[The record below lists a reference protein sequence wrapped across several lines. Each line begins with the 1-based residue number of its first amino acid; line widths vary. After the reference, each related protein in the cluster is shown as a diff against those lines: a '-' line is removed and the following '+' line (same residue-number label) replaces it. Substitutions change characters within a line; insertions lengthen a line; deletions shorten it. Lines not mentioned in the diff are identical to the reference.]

1 MTPARPRA
9 RRSTTAAPAG
19 TRPSVAATAAVE
31 GRPDAVAPE
40 AAWEERVQRAAHP
53 LAYPALR
60 SARHRAAVRVPRVGV
75 VVSDAALAREVLLDL
90 DHFSK
95 VGPGAPSDLWT
106 PVLGP
111 SVLLNMEGAEHAAL
125 RRTLGPLFSPRAVR
139 ELVAGDGGPSDGGSP
154 GGERSAG
161 GGPAGVGGRGGVGG
175 RVADGGGVL
184 ADLTRRLAA
193 GDTVDLAAVVTA
205 QAGAVICGMVGLPP
219 TDDAVRSAMVAARTI
234 TGMVRLHR
242 HGLTRAQVARARAV
256 LDRLTAPARAAYR
269 AGDPATV
276 PGRMRD
282 LGLSEREAMGAV
294 GAFVLT
300 GTETVQ
306 SFVPRLLA
314 IAHDTGWTGR
324 LLGGDAELRRRT
336 VEEGLRVTVPTPAM
350 LRSVRAATSVADV
363 PVAAGDRV
371 VIATVNCCRA
381 AGGFDPGR
389 PVDPAVRHLWFGAGP
404 HFCLGMPLAT
414 AQVDAVLDALAAAS
428 TDGRIP
434 VVGRRRA
441 ERGVLVPAYRS
452 LELRLGPDRAG
463 EAA

>member
-1 MTPARPRA
+1 M
-9 RRSTTAAPAG
+9 STDL
-19 TRPSVAATAAVE
+19 
-31 GRPDAVAPE
+31 PDAPE
-40 AAWEERVQRAAHP
+40 TRWEERVQRAAHP

-60 SARHRAAVRVPRVGV
+60 SARGRPVVRVPRIGV
-75 VVSDAALAREVLLDL
+75 IVSDAAIAREVLLDL

-125 RRTLGPLFSPRAVR
+125 RRALGPLFSPRAVR
-139 ELVAGDGGPSDGGSP
+139 ELVSGGS
-154 GGERSAG
+154 GADG
-161 GGPAGVGGRGGVGG
+161 
-175 RVADGGGVL
+175 ADGGVL
-184 ADLTRRLAA
+184 PDLTRRLAA
-193 GDTVDLAAVVTA
+193 GERVDLAAAVTA

-219 TDDAVRSAMVAARTI
+219 TDDAVRSAMSAAQTI

-242 HGLTRAQVARARAV
+242 HGLTRSQVVRAREV
-256 LDRLTAPARAAYR
+256 LERLTAPARAAYR

-300 GTETVQ
+300 GTETIQ
-306 SFVPRLLA
+306 SFVPRLVA
-314 IAHDTGWTGR
+314 IAHDTGWTRR
-324 LLGGDAELRRRT
+324 LLAPDAALRRRA

-350 LRSVRAATSVADV
+350 LRSVRADASVGGL
-363 PVAAGDRV
+363 PVAAGERV
-371 VIATVNCCRA
+371 VIATLNCCRA
-381 AGGFDPGR
+381 SGGFDPDQ

-404 HFCLGMPLAT
+404 HFCLGMPLAM
-414 AQVDAVLDALAAAS
+414 AQVDVVLDALAAAA
-428 TDGRIP
+428 TDGRVP

-441 ERGVLVPAYRS
+441 AQGVLVPAYRS
-452 LELRLGPDRAG
+452 LELSLETAVETGA
-463 EAA
+463 EEIA

>member
-1 MTPARPRA
+1 MVNGGRAGGDAR
-9 RRSTTAAPAG
+9 G
-19 TRPSVAATAAVE
+19 GGE
-31 GRPDAVAPE
+31 GV
-40 AAWEERVQRAAHP
+40 WEERVQRAAHP

-60 SARHRAAVRVPRVGV
+60 SARRRPVVRVPRIGV
-75 VVSDAALAREVLLDL
+75 VVSDAAIAREVLLDL

-125 RRTLGPLFSPRAVR
+125 RRALGPLFSPRAVR
-139 ELVAGDGGPSDGGSP
+139 ELVSGP
-154 GGERSAG
+154 GGAD
-161 GGPAGVGGRGGVGG
+161 
-175 RVADGGGVL
+175 VADGAGTPGDEAAGGVL
-184 ADLTRRLAA
+184 PDLTRRLAA
-193 GDTVDLAAVVTA
+193 GERVDLAAAVTA

-219 TDDAVRSAMVAARTI
+219 TDDAVRSAMSAARTI

-242 HGLTRAQVARARAV
+242 HGLTRSQVVRARAV
-256 LDRLTAPARAAYR
+256 LERLTAPARAAYR

-300 GTETVQ
+300 GTETIQ
-306 SFVPRLLA
+306 SLVPRLVA
-314 IAHDTGWTGR
+314 IAHDTGWTAR
-324 LLGGDAELRRRT
+324 LLADDAALRRRA

-350 LRSVRAATSVADV
+350 LRSVRADATVGGLPVVA
-363 PVAAGDRV
+363 GERV

-381 AGGFDPGR
+381 AGGFDPDR
-389 PVDPAVRHLWFGAGP
+389 LVDPAVRHLWFGAGP
-404 HFCLGMPLAT
+404 HFCLGMPLAM
-414 AQVDAVLDALAAAS
+414 AQVDAVLDALAAAAS
-428 TDGRIP
+428 DGRVP

-441 ERGVLVPAYRS
+441 ARGVLVPAYRS
-452 LELRLGPDRAG
+452 LELSLGETA
-463 EAA
+463 

>member
-1 MTPARPRA
+1 MT
-9 RRSTTAAPAG
+9 
-19 TRPSVAATAAVE
+19 
-31 GRPDAVAPE
+31 AVAPE
-40 AAWEERVQRAAHP
+40 APWEERVQRAAHP

-60 SARHRAAVRVPRVGV
+60 SARHRPVVRVPRIGV
-75 VVSDAALAREVLLDL
+75 VVSDAAVAREVLLDL

-111 SVLLNMEGAEHAAL
+111 SVLLNMEGAEHASL
-125 RRTLGPLFSPRAVR
+125 RRALGPLFAPRAVR
-139 ELVAGDGGPSDGGSP
+139 ELVSGA
-154 GGERSAG
+154 
-161 GGPAGVGGRGGVGG
+161 
-175 RVADGGGVL
+175 ADGGGVL
-184 ADLTRRLAA
+184 PDLTRRLAA
-193 GDTVDLAAVVTA
+193 GETVDLAAAVTA

-219 TDDAVRSAMVAARTI
+219 TDDAVRSAMSAARTI

-242 HGLTRAQVARARAV
+242 HGLTRSQVARARAV
-256 LDRLTAPARAAYR
+256 LERLTAPARAAYDD
-269 AGDPATV
+269 GDPATV

-314 IAHDTGWTGR
+314 IAHDTGWTRR
-324 LLGGDAELRRRT
+324 LLADDAQVRRRA

-350 LRSVRAATSVADV
+350 LRAVRADASVGGV
-363 PVAAGDRV
+363 PVAAGERV

-404 HFCLGMPLAT
+404 HFCLGMPLAI

-428 TDGRIP
+428 AGGRVP

-441 ERGVLVPAYRS
+441 ARGVLVPAYRS
-452 LELRLGPDRAG
+452 LELRLGSPG
-463 EAA
+463 KETT

>member
-1 MTPARPRA
+1 MRA
-9 RRSTTAAPAG
+9 VVAAAAQSVSAAAP
-19 TRPSVAATAAVE
+19 E
-31 GRPDAVAPE
+31 FL
-40 AAWEERVQRAAHP
+40 WEEHVQRAAHP

-60 SARHRAAVRVPRVGV
+60 SARNKPVVRVPRIGV
-75 VVSDAALAREVLLDL
+75 VVSDAAIAREVLLDQ

-125 RRTLGPLFSPRAVR
+125 RRALGPLFSPKAVR
-139 ELVAGDGGPSDGGSP
+139 QLVAVDGADG
-154 GGERSAG
+154 
-161 GGPAGVGGRGGVGG
+161 AGV
-175 RVADGGGVL
+175 L
-184 ADLTRRLAA
+184 PDLTRRLAA
-193 GDTVDLAAVVTA
+193 GETVDLAAAVTA

-219 TDDAVRSAMVAARTI
+219 TDDAVRTSMAAAQTI

-242 HGLTRAQVARARAV
+242 HGLTRSQVAQARAV
-256 LDRLTAPARAAYR
+256 LERLTAPARAAYR

-300 GTETVQ
+300 GTETIQ
-306 SFVPRLLA
+306 SFVPRLVA
-314 IAHDTGWTGR
+314 IAHDTGWTAR
-324 LLGGDAELRRRT
+324 LLADDAQLRRRA

-350 LRSVRAATSVADV
+350 LRSVRSSASVGGV
-363 PVAAGDRV
+363 PVDAGDRV

-381 AGGFDPGR
+381 AGGFDPDR
-389 PVDPAVRHLWFGAGP
+389 SVDPAVRHLWFGAGP

-428 TDGRIP
+428 SDGRVP

-441 ERGVLVPAYRS
+441 ARGVLVPAYRS
-452 LELRLGPDRAG
+452 LELTVLSAGRARSAG
-463 EAA
+463 EEAA

>member
-1 MTPARPRA
+1 M
-9 RRSTTAAPAG
+9 SG
-19 TRPSVAATAAVE
+19 AV
-31 GRPDAVAPE
+31 GPE
-40 AAWEERVQRAAHP
+40 ARWEERVQRAAHP

-60 SARHRAAVRVPRVGV
+60 SARGRPVVRVPRIGV
-75 VVSDAALAREVLLDL
+75 IVNDAAVAREVLLDL

-125 RRTLGPLFSPRAVR
+125 RRALGPLFSPRAVR
-139 ELVAGDGGPSDGGSP
+139 ELVS
-154 GGERSAG
+154 G
-161 GGPAGVGGRGGVGG
+161 GGGADGADVVGPPRNEG
-175 RVADGGGVL
+175 ADGGGVL
-184 ADLTRRLAA
+184 PDLTRRLAA
-193 GDTVDLAAVVTA
+193 GERVDLAAAVTA

-219 TDDAVRSAMVAARTI
+219 TDDAVRSAMSAAQTI

-242 HGLTRAQVARARAV
+242 HGLTRSQVVRAREV
-256 LDRLTAPARAAYR
+256 LERLTAPARAAYR

-300 GTETVQ
+300 GTETIQ
-306 SFVPRLLA
+306 SFVPRLVA
-314 IAHDTGWTGR
+314 IAHDTGWTAR
-324 LLGGDAELRRRT
+324 LLAPDAALRRRA

-350 LRSVRAATSVADV
+350 LRAVRADASVGGL
-363 PVAAGDRV
+363 PVAAGERV

-381 AGGFDPGR
+381 SGGFDPDR

-404 HFCLGMPLAT
+404 HFCLGMPLAM
-414 AQVDAVLDALAAAS
+414 AQVDVVLDALAAAA
-428 TDGRIP
+428 TDGRVP
-434 VVGRRRA
+434 VVGRRQA
-441 ERGVLVPAYRS
+441 ARGVLVPAYRS
-452 LELRLGPDRAG
+452 LELSLGTGMGTAVETG
-463 EAA
+463 AEEIA

>member
-1 MTPARPRA
+1 M
-9 RRSTTAAPAG
+9 TAA
-19 TRPSVAATAAVE
+19 
-31 GRPDAVAPE
+31 APE
-40 AAWEERVQRAAHP
+40 APWEERVQRAAHP

-60 SARHRAAVRVPRVGV
+60 SARHRPVVRVPRIGV
-75 VVSDAALAREVLLDL
+75 VVSDAAVAREVLLDL
-90 DHFSK
+90 DRFSK

-111 SVLLNMEGAEHAAL
+111 SVLLNMEGTEHAAL
-125 RRTLGPLFSPRAVR
+125 RRALGPLFAPGAVR
-139 ELVAGDGGPSDGGSP
+139 ELVSGS
-154 GGERSAG
+154 
-161 GGPAGVGGRGGVGG
+161 
-175 RVADGGGVL
+175 ADGGGVL
-184 ADLTRRLAA
+184 PDLTRRLAA
-193 GDTVDLAAVVTA
+193 GETVDLAAAVTA

-219 TDDAVRSAMVAARTI
+219 TDGAVRSAMSAARTI

-242 HGLTRAQVARARAV
+242 HGLTRSQVTRARAV
-256 LDRLTAPARAAYR
+256 LERLTAPARAAYR
-269 AGDPATV
+269 TGDPATV
-276 PGRMRD
+276 PGRMRG

-314 IAHDTGWTGR
+314 IAHDTGWTGQ
-324 LLGGDAELRRRT
+324 LLADDAQVRRRA

-350 LRSVRAATSVADV
+350 LRAVRADASVGGMR
-363 PVAAGDRV
+363 VAAGERV

-404 HFCLGMPLAT
+404 HFCLGMPLAI
-414 AQVDAVLDALAAAS
+414 AQVDAVLDALAAVSA
-428 TDGRIP
+428 DGRVP

-441 ERGVLVPAYRS
+441 ARGVLVPAYRS
-452 LELRLGPDRAG
+452 LELRLGSP
-463 EAA
+463 EKETT

>member
-1 MTPARPRA
+1 M
-9 RRSTTAAPAG
+9 TAALP
-19 TRPSVAATAAVE
+19 VD
-31 GRPDAVAPE
+31 GRPVDGRPADAVGRGGSAAPE
-40 AAWEERVQRAAHP
+40 ALWEERVQRAAHP

-60 SARHRAAVRVPRVGV
+60 SARGRPVVRVPRIGV
-75 VVSDAALAREVLLDL
+75 VVSDAAIAREVLLDL

-125 RRTLGPLFSPRAVR
+125 RRALGPLFSPRAVR
-139 ELVAGDGGPSDGGSP
+139 ELVSGGGGADVADDVADGG
-154 GGERSAG
+154 
-161 GGPAGVGGRGGVGG
+161 
-175 RVADGGGVL
+175 ADGGGVL
-184 ADLTRRLAA
+184 PDLTRRLAA
-193 GDTVDLAAVVTA
+193 GERVDLAAAVTA

-219 TDDAVRSAMVAARTI
+219 TDDAVRSAMSAAQTI

-242 HGLTRAQVARARAV
+242 HGLTRSQVVRAREV
-256 LDRLTAPARAAYR
+256 LERLTAPARAAYR

-300 GTETVQ
+300 GTETIQ
-306 SFVPRLLA
+306 SLVPRLVA
-314 IAHDTGWTGR
+314 IAHDTGWTAR
-324 LLGGDAELRRRT
+324 LLADDAALRRRA

-350 LRSVRAATSVADV
+350 LRSVRAAASVGGL
-363 PVAAGDRV
+363 PVAAGERV

-381 AGGFDPGR
+381 AGGFDPDR

-404 HFCLGMPLAT
+404 HFCLGMPLAM
-414 AQVDAVLDALAAAS
+414 AQVDAVLDALAAAT
-428 TDGRIP
+428 TDGRVP

-441 ERGVLVPAYRS
+441 ARGVLVPAYRS
-452 LELRLGPDRAG
+452 LELSLGEIA
-463 EAA
+463 

>member
-1 MTPARPRA
+1 MRSAVPTRSARPAGPAGPTGAPARKRGGAADLRA
-9 RRSTTAAPAG
+9 AS
-19 TRPSVAATAAVE
+19 
-31 GRPDAVAPE
+31 PE
-40 AAWEERVQRAAHP
+40 VLWEEQVQRAAHP

-60 SARHRAAVRVPRVGV
+60 SVRNRPVVRVPRIGV
-75 VVSDAALAREVLLDL
+75 VVSDAAIAREVLLDL

-139 ELVAGDGGPSDGGSP
+139 QLV
-154 GGERSAG
+154 SAD
-161 GGPAGVGGRGGVGG
+161 
-175 RVADGGGVL
+175 RVGVL
-184 ADLTRRLAA
+184 PDLTRRLAA
-193 GDTVDLAAVVTA
+193 GETVDLAAAVTA

-219 TDDAVRSAMVAARTI
+219 TDDAVRSAMAAAQTI

-242 HGLTRAQVARARAV
+242 HGLTRSQVVQARAV
-256 LDRLTAPARAAYR
+256 LERPTAPARAAYR

-300 GTETVQ
+300 GTETIH
-306 SFVPRLLA
+306 SFVPRLVA
-314 IAHDTGWTGR
+314 IAHDTGWTSR
-324 LLGGDAELRRRT
+324 LLADDPQLRRRA

-350 LRSVRAATSVADV
+350 LRSVRAGTSVGGV

-381 AGGFDPGR
+381 AGGFDPDR

-404 HFCLGMPLAT
+404 HFCLGMPLAM
-414 AQVDAVLDALAAAS
+414 AQVDAVLDALAAAAS
-428 TDGRIP
+428 GGRVP

-441 ERGVLVPAYRS
+441 ARGVLVPSYRS
-452 LELRLGPDRAG
+452 LALSLRDETTVPAPG
-463 EAA
+463 AAA

>member
-1 MTPARPRA
+1 MAGA
-9 RRSTTAAPAG
+9 MTAARDLGAP
-19 TRPSVAATAAVE
+19 
-31 GRPDAVAPE
+31 APE
-40 AAWEERVQRAAHP
+40 ALWEEHVQRAAHP
-53 LAYPALR
+53 VAYPALR
-60 SARHRAAVRVPRVGV
+60 SVRHRPVVRVPRIGV

-125 RRTLGPLFSPRAVR
+125 RQALGPLFSPRAVR
-139 ELVAGDGGPSDGGSP
+139 ELVAADDG
-154 GGERSAG
+154 AG
-161 GGPAGVGGRGGVGG
+161 ALP
-175 RVADGGGVL
+175 
-184 ADLTRRLAA
+184 DLTRRLTA
-193 GDTVDLAAVVTA
+193 GETVDLAAVVGA

-219 TDDAVRSAMVAARTI
+219 TDDAVRSSMAAARTI

-242 HGLTRAQVARARAV
+242 HGLTRSQVARARTV
-256 LDRLTAPARAAYR
+256 LERLTAPARDAYR
-269 AGDPATV
+269 VGDPATV

-300 GTETVQ
+300 GTETIQ
-306 SFVPRLLA
+306 SFVPRLVA

-324 LLGGDAELRRRT
+324 LLADDARLRRRA

-350 LRSVRAATSVADV
+350 LRSVRADTSVGGV
-363 PVAAGDRV
+363 PVTAGDRV

-381 AGGFDPGR
+381 GGGFDPDR

-404 HFCLGMPLAT
+404 HFCLGMPLAM
-414 AQVDAVLDALAAAS
+414 AQVDAVLDALAAAA
-428 TDGRIP
+428 TDGRVP

-441 ERGVLVPAYRS
+441 ARGVLVPAYRS
-452 LELRLGPDRAG
+452 LELGLGDAG
-463 EAA
+463 PAPSAAPATS

>member
-1 MTPARPRA
+1 MVNGDRAGGDAR
-9 RRSTTAAPAG
+9 G
-19 TRPSVAATAAVE
+19 GGE
-31 GRPDAVAPE
+31 GV
-40 AAWEERVQRAAHP
+40 WEERVQRAAHP

-60 SARHRAAVRVPRVGV
+60 SARRRPVVRVPRIGV
-75 VVSDAALAREVLLDL
+75 VVSDAAIAREVLLDL

-125 RRTLGPLFSPRAVR
+125 RRALGPLFSPRAVR
-139 ELVAGDGGPSDGGSP
+139 ELVSGP
-154 GGERSAG
+154 GGAD
-161 GGPAGVGGRGGVGG
+161 
-175 RVADGGGVL
+175 VADGAGTPGNEAAGGGVL
-184 ADLTRRLAA
+184 PDLTRRLAA
-193 GDTVDLAAVVTA
+193 GERVDLAAAVTA

-219 TDDAVRSAMVAARTI
+219 TDDAVRSAMSAARTI

-242 HGLTRAQVARARAV
+242 HGLTRSQVVRARSV
-256 LDRLTAPARAAYR
+256 LERLTAPARAAYR

-300 GTETVQ
+300 GTETIQ
-306 SFVPRLLA
+306 SLVPRLVA
-314 IAHDTGWTGR
+314 IAHDTGWTAR
-324 LLGGDAELRRRT
+324 LLADDAALRRRA

-350 LRSVRAATSVADV
+350 LRSVRADATVGGLPVVA
-363 PVAAGDRV
+363 GERV

-381 AGGFDPGR
+381 AGGFDPDR

-404 HFCLGMPLAT
+404 HFCLGMPLAM
-414 AQVDAVLDALAAAS
+414 AQVDAVLDALAAAAS
-428 TDGRIP
+428 DGRVP

-441 ERGVLVPAYRS
+441 ARGVLVPAYRS
-452 LELRLGPDRAG
+452 LELSLEETA
-463 EAA
+463 

>member
-1 MTPARPRA
+1 MTAHLTHA
-9 RRSTTAAPAG
+9 AG
-19 TRPSVAATAAVE
+19 TSVLGATRRRRGE
-31 GRPDAVAPE
+31 PPE
-40 AAWEERVQRAAHP
+40 AHWEELVQRAAHP
-53 LAYPALR
+53 LAYPAIR
-60 SARHRAAVRVPRVGV
+60 SARHRPVVRVPRIGV
-75 VVSDAALAREVLLDL
+75 IVSDAALAREVLLDL

-139 ELVAGDGGPSDGGSP
+139 QLVSGTGDDG
-154 GGERSAG
+154 ENRS
-161 GGPAGVGGRGGVGG
+161 
-175 RVADGGGVL
+175 GVL
-184 ADLTRRLAA
+184 PDLTRRLAA
-193 GDTVDLAAVVTA
+193 GEGVDLAAVVTA

-324 LLGGDAELRRRT
+324 LLGGDAELRRRA

-363 PVAAGDRV
+363 PVAAGERV

-414 AQVDAVLDALAAAS
+414 AQVDAVLDALAAAA
-428 TDGRIP
+428 TDGLVP

-452 LELRLGPDRAG
+452 LELRLAQD
-463 EAA
+463 AA

>member
-1 MTPARPRA
+1 VVDRRPAR
-9 RRSTTAAPAG
+9 
-19 TRPSVAATAAVE
+19 ATAA
-31 GRPDAVAPE
+31 GRVVASPE
-40 AAWEERVQRAAHP
+40 ALWEERVQRAAHP

-60 SARHRAAVRVPRVGV
+60 SARNRRVVRVPRVGV

-125 RRTLGPLFSPRAVR
+125 RRALGPLFSPRAVR
-139 ELVAGDGGPSDGGSP
+139 ELVAADDGG
-154 GGERSAG
+154 AG
-161 GGPAGVGGRGGVGG
+161 ALPE
-175 RVADGGGVL
+175 
-184 ADLTRRLAA
+184 LTRRLAA
-193 GDTVDLAAVVTA
+193 GETVDLAATVGA

-219 TDDAVRSAMVAARTI
+219 TDDAVRSSMVAAQTI

-242 HGLTRAQVARARAV
+242 HGLTRSQVARARAV
-256 LDRLTAPARAAYR
+256 LERLTAPARAAYR

-300 GTETVQ
+300 GTETIQ
-306 SFVPRLLA
+306 SFVPRLVA

-324 LLGGDAELRRRT
+324 LLAADAQLRRRA

-350 LRSVRAATSVADV
+350 LRSVRADTSVGGV
-363 PVAAGDRV
+363 PVTAGDRV

-381 AGGFDPGR
+381 GGGFDPDR
-389 PVDPAVRHLWFGAGP
+389 PIDPAVRHLWFGAGP
-404 HFCLGMPLAT
+404 HFCLGMPLAM
-414 AQVDAVLDALAAAS
+414 AQVDAVVDALAAAA
-428 TDGRIP
+428 TDGRVP

-441 ERGVLVPAYRS
+441 ARGVLVPAYRS
-452 LELRLGPDRAG
+452 LEVSVRAAG
-463 EAA
+463 RAQASIPAPGAP

>member
-1 MTPARPRA
+1 MVDGGRAGGDARTGDP
-9 RRSTTAAPAG
+9 G
-19 TRPSVAATAAVE
+19 TGAE
-31 GRPDAVAPE
+31 GV
-40 AAWEERVQRAAHP
+40 WEERVQRAAHP

-60 SARHRAAVRVPRVGV
+60 SARRRPVVRVPRIGV
-75 VVSDAALAREVLLDL
+75 VVSDAAIAREVLLDL

-125 RRTLGPLFSPRAVR
+125 RRALGPLFSPRAVR
-139 ELVAGDGGPSDGGSP
+139 ELVSGADV
-154 GGERSAG
+154 AG
-161 GGPAGVGGRGGVGG
+161 GAGTPGAG
-175 RVADGGGVL
+175 ADGGGVL
-184 ADLTRRLAA
+184 PDLTRRLAA
-193 GDTVDLAAVVTA
+193 GEKVDLAAAVTA

-219 TDDAVRSAMVAARTI
+219 TDDAVRSAMSAARTI

-242 HGLTRAQVARARAV
+242 HGLTRSQVVRARAV
-256 LDRLTAPARAAYR
+256 LERLTAPARVAYR

-300 GTETVQ
+300 GTETIQ
-306 SFVPRLLA
+306 SLVPRLVA
-314 IAHDTGWTGR
+314 IAHDTGWTTR
-324 LLGGDAELRRRT
+324 LLADDAALRRRA

-350 LRSVRAATSVADV
+350 LRSVRADATVGGL
-363 PVAAGDRV
+363 PVAAGERV

-381 AGGFDPGR
+381 AGGFDPDR

-404 HFCLGMPLAT
+404 HFCLGMPLAM
-414 AQVDAVLDALAAAS
+414 AQVDAVLDALAAAAS
-428 TDGRIP
+428 DGRVP

-441 ERGVLVPAYRS
+441 ARGVLVPAYRS
-452 LELRLGPDRAG
+452 LELSLGESA
-463 EAA
+463 

>member
-1 MTPARPRA
+1 RGRHPMTARP
-9 RRSTTAAPAG
+9 
-19 TRPSVAATAAVE
+19 
-31 GRPDAVAPE
+31 PE
-40 AAWEERVQRAAHP
+40 ERWEERVQRAAHP
-53 LAYPALR
+53 LAYPAIR
-60 SARHRAAVRVPRVGV
+60 SARHRPVVRVPRVGV
-75 VVSDAALAREVLLDL
+75 VVSDAAVAREVLLDL
-90 DHFSK
+90 EHFSK

-139 ELVAGDGGPSDGGSP
+139 RLVAGDDAAA
-154 GGERSAG
+154 AG
-161 GGPAGVGGRGGVGG
+161 
-175 RVADGGGVL
+175 DGVL
-184 ADLTRRLAA
+184 PRLTRRLAA
-193 GDTVDLAAVVTA
+193 GETVDLATAVTE

-219 TDDAVRSAMVAARTI
+219 TDDAVRSAMTAARTI

-242 HGLTRAQVARARAV
+242 HGLTRSQVRQARAV
-256 LDRLTAPARAAYR
+256 LERLTTPARAAYR

-300 GTETVQ
+300 GTETIQ
-306 SFVPRLLA
+306 SFVPRLVA
-314 IAHDTGWTGR
+314 VAHDTGWTGR
-324 LLGGDAELRRRT
+324 LLGGDADLRRRA

-350 LRSVRAATSVADV
+350 LRSVRAATDVGGV

-371 VIATVNCCRA
+371 VVATVNCCRA
-381 AGGFDPGR
+381 AGGFDPDR

-428 TDGRIP
+428 ADGLVP
-434 VVGRRRA
+434 VVGRRGV

-452 LELRLGPDRAG
+452 LEVRLGPAVPGAVPTARG
-463 EAA
+463 EAAA

>member
-1 MTPARPRA
+1 M
-9 RRSTTAAPAG
+9 
-19 TRPSVAATAAVE
+19 AATAVVNR
-31 GRPDAVAPE
+31 RPVAADAPGDGASAEVV
-40 AAWEERVQRAAHP
+40 WEEHVQRAAHP

-60 SARHRAAVRVPRVGV
+60 SARDRPVVRVPRIGV
-75 VVSDAALAREVLLDL
+75 VVSDAAIAREVLLDQ

-125 RRTLGPLFSPRAVR
+125 RRALGPLFSPRAVR
-139 ELVAGDGGPSDGGSP
+139 ELVTADGAGGAGGSDG
-154 GGERSAG
+154 
-161 GGPAGVGGRGGVGG
+161 AGV
-175 RVADGGGVL
+175 L
-184 ADLTRRLAA
+184 PDLTRRLAA
-193 GDTVDLAAVVTA
+193 GETVDLAAAVTA

-219 TDDAVRSAMVAARTI
+219 TDDAVRSSMAAAQTI

-242 HGLTRAQVARARAV
+242 HGLTRSQVAQARAV
-256 LDRLTAPARAAYR
+256 LERLTAPARAAYR
-269 AGDPATV
+269 AGDAATV

-300 GTETVQ
+300 GTETIQ
-306 SFVPRLLA
+306 SFVPRLVA
-314 IAHDTGWTGR
+314 IAHDTGWTAR
-324 LLGGDAELRRRT
+324 LLADDPQLRRRA

-350 LRSVRAATSVADV
+350 LRSVRADASVGGL

-381 AGGFDPGR
+381 SGGFDPER

-404 HFCLGMPLAT
+404 HFCLGMPLAI
-414 AQVDAVLDALAAAS
+414 AQVDAVLDALAAAAS
-428 TDGRIP
+428 DGQVP

-441 ERGVLVPAYRS
+441 ARGVLVPGYRS
-452 LELRLGPDRAG
+452 LELNLRAAG
-463 EAA
+463 QDPTSETVA

>member
-1 MTPARPRA
+1 MTA
-9 RRSTTAAPAG
+9 S
-19 TRPSVAATAAVE
+19 
-31 GRPDAVAPE
+31 PE
-40 AAWEERVQRAAHP
+40 ALWEERVQRAAHP

-60 SARHRAAVRVPRVGV
+60 SARHRPVVRVPRVGV
-75 VVSDAALAREVLLDL
+75 VVSDAAVAREVLLDL

-125 RRTLGPLFSPRAVR
+125 RRALGPLFAPRAVR
-139 ELVAGDGGPSDGGSP
+139 ELVSGGGFP
-154 GGERSAG
+154 GGE
-161 GGPAGVGGRGGVGG
+161 GVGGDGAVGFG
-175 RVADGGGVL
+175 ATDAGAPDDDGVL
-184 ADLTRRLAA
+184 PDLTRRLAA
-193 GDTVDLAAVVTA
+193 GETVDLAAAVTA

-219 TDDAVRSAMVAARTI
+219 TDHAVRSAMSAARTI

-242 HGLTRAQVARARAV
+242 HGLTRSQVTRARAV

-269 AGDPATV
+269 AGNPATV

-314 IAHDTGWTGR
+314 IAHDAGWTGR
-324 LLGGDAELRRRT
+324 LLAGDAQVRRRA

-350 LRSVRAATSVADV
+350 LRAVRADASVGGLR
-363 PVAAGDRV
+363 VAAGERV

-404 HFCLGMPLAT
+404 HFCLGMPLAI
-414 AQVDAVLDALAAAS
+414 AQVDAVLDALTAAS
-428 TDGRIP
+428 ADRRVP

-441 ERGVLVPAYRS
+441 ARGVLVPAYRS
-452 LELRLGPDRAG
+452 LELRLGP
-463 EAA
+463 AAKETR

>member
-1 MTPARPRA
+1 MRAHPAVARA
-9 RRSTTAAPAG
+9 HDLGGA
-19 TRPSVAATAAVE
+19 
-31 GRPDAVAPE
+31 APE

-60 SARHRAAVRVPRVGV
+60 SARNRPVVRVPRIGV

-125 RRTLGPLFSPRAVR
+125 RRALGPLFSPRAVR
-139 ELVAGDGGPSDGGSP
+139 ELVAADDGD
-154 GGERSAG
+154 
-161 GGPAGVGGRGGVGG
+161 AGV
-175 RVADGGGVL
+175 L
-184 ADLTRRLAA
+184 PDLTRRLAA
-193 GDTVDLAAVVTA
+193 GEAVDLAAVVGA

-219 TDDAVRSAMVAARTI
+219 TDEAVRSSMAAAQTI

-242 HGLTRAQVARARAV
+242 HGLTRSQVVRARTV
-256 LDRLTAPARAAYR
+256 LERLTAPARIAYR

-300 GTETVQ
+300 GTETIQ
-306 SFVPRLLA
+306 SFVPRLVA
-314 IAHDTGWTGR
+314 IAHDAGWTAR
-324 LLGGDAELRRRT
+324 LLADDAPLRRRA

-350 LRSVRAATSVADV
+350 LRSVRAGTSVGGV

-381 AGGFDPGR
+381 GGGFDPDR
-389 PVDPAVRHLWFGAGP
+389 SVDPAVRHLWFGAGP
-404 HFCLGMPLAT
+404 HFCLGMPLAM
-414 AQVDAVLDALAAAS
+414 AQVDAVLDALAAAAS
-428 TDGRIP
+428 DGRVP
-434 VVGRRRA
+434 VVGGRRA
-441 ERGVLVPAYRS
+441 ARGVLVPAYRS
-452 LELRLGPDRAG
+452 LELRLGDPGRAPVRS
-463 EAA
+463 AARVAS